1 MHNRKLA
8 RTIADAGWGGFLSK
22 LKYKAERSGKFFI
35 QTDTFFPSSKTCPRC
50 RYKFDGL
57 TLAMRQWICPKC
69 GGLNLRDYA
78 AAINIK
84 REGIVQL
91 KAAGLAVLRRQAET
105 HGGSVRP
112 FNRKARAVEV
122 RSLARLGRGEVTLRA
137 LDKNQTKSGAA
148 RDSADYSNPNY
159 DLIAFNFLFKN

>member
-1 MHNRKLA
+1 MPA
-8 RTIADAGWGGFLSK
+8 GADFYPEVTTDYMFVDNAAMKMIQDGFLSK

-91 KAAGLAVLRRQAET
+91 KAAGLAVLRR
-105 HGGSVRP
+105 
-112 FNRKARAVEV
+112 
-122 RSLARLGRGEVTLRA
+122 
-137 LDKNQTKSGAA
+137 
-148 RDSADYSNPNY
+148 
-159 DLIAFNFLFKN
+159 